1 MKTHAVVVVW
11 MQFTIIFNFVICFWW
26 YRWYIQVLRLSNGIK
41 YDNCILTSIFFV
53 AGGRKIEARV
63 NCVSVCWGGAKIKK
77 SLIRVMLMI
86 LQKSRGT
93 PPRSIPT
100 RFAGPIFRCRISEI
114 IMMMHVHNVAKF
126 QEEPG
131 SEMTDAQKDC
141 VLFLCYINIVVFFAR
156 KFWTLVFMFQ
166 RPQI

>member
-1 MKTHAVVVVW
+1 
-11 MQFTIIFNFVICFWW
+11 
-26 YRWYIQVLRLSNGIK
+26 
-41 YDNCILTSIFFV
+41 
-53 AGGRKIEARV
+53 
-63 NCVSVCWGGAKIKK
+63 
-77 SLIRVMLMI
+77 MLMI

-141 VLFLCYINIVVFFAR
+141 VSLCYTNIVVLFCKKIPSIGFYV
-156 KFWTLVFMFQ
+156 WTTTNLNMTN
-166 RPQI
+166 PT

>member
-1 MKTHAVVVVW
+1 M
-11 MQFTIIFNFVICFWW
+11 
-26 YRWYIQVLRLSNGIK
+26 RLSNGIK

-53 AGGRKIEARV
+53 AGGTKIEARG
-63 NCVSVCWGGAKIKK
+63 NCVCGEGEGKNKK
-77 SLIRVMLMI
+77 GLIRVMLMI

-156 KFWTLVFMFQ
+156 KF
-166 RPQI
+166 